1 LESRLINVDVGAHR
15 PLVGFEL
22 ESLVTVSLSHAAK
35 TAGSVVVALPSSS

>member
-1 LESRLINVDVGAHR
+1 LKSRLINVDVGPHR

-35 TAGSVVVALPSSS
+35 TARAVVLALPPSS